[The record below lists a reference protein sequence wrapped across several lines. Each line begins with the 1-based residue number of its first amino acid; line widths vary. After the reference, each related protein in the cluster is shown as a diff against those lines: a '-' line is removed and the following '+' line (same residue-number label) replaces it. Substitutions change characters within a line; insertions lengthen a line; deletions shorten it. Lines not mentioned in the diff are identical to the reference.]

1 MLKIYPVETGENLE
15 QVRIL
20 WREYADFLKICF
32 AERSGLPL
40 FKEYFKNYEEEIA
53 SQLPDNYNPP
63 KGCLL
68 LAKYQDKTAGCV
80 GLRDF
85 GDGACE
91 MKRLFV
97 RPEYRGL
104 GIAKA
109 LAKAVIEQGRNI
121 GYKSMCLNTNR
132 RMAEAARLYKSLGFE
147 EIAPYEHFDIE
158 GMLYLGL
165 AL

>member
-1 MLKIYPVETGENLE
+1 MLKILSANTGENLE

-20 WREYADFLKICF
+20 WQEYADFLKMRF
-32 AERSGLPL
+32 AWRSHLAS

-53 SQLPDNYNPP
+53 SQLPSNYSPP

-68 LAKYQDKTAGCV
+68 LAEYQGKTAGCA

-85 GDGACE
+85 GDGVCE

-104 GIAKA
+104 GIGKA
-109 LAKAVIEQGRNI
+109 LTKAVIEQGRNM
-121 GYKSMCLNTNR
+121 GYKSMCLDTNR
-132 RMAEAARLYKSLGFE
+132 RMTEASGLYKSLGFK

-158 GMLYLGL
+158 GMLYLEL
-165 AL
+165 TL